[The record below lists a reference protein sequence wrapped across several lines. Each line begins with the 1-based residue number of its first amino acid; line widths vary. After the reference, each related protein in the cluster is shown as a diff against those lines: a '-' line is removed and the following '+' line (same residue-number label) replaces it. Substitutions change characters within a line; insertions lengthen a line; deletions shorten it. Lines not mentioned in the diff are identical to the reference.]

1 MASREHNA
9 TTERSDPIPAPDA
22 SPLRKRIVIPGPG
35 RGTAILNSASLAIC
49 IGTALLFLVSW
60 LVEPQSVSHSS
71 VLGMLPF
78 AAVLAIAAIGQT
90 LVIQQGGID
99 LSVPGMISVTVV
111 IVTRY
116 PNGDSGKLAAAI
128 LFAFAATLAAGLVSG
143 LLVSRIGVTPI
154 VATLGMNALLYGGVL
169 QISGGT
175 PRTTTARLH
184 NFASGKVAGIP
195 NTVIIAVILTALV
208 AFLVKRTVVG
218 RRFEAVGAGLIGARA
233 AGLEAR
239 RYQLGA
245 YVAAGALYCAAGILL
260 AGVVSTPS
268 AFQGDQYLLPSVAAV
283 VLGGTSLLGGRG
295 SVVASAVAALFI
307 TQLDQFVL
315 TTGAKDAVQNL
326 VEAAA
331 LALGLAIYSV
341 PWRRLFDWSR
351 RRRDDEQGGVPVIAD
366 VGRPS
371 QGKQGAQLAP
381 EPNK

>member
-1 MASREHNA
+1 
-9 TTERSDPIPAPDA
+9 
-22 SPLRKRIVIPGPG
+22 
-35 RGTAILNSASLAIC
+35 
-49 IGTALLFLVSW
+49 
-60 LVEPQSVSHSS
+60 
-71 VLGMLPF
+71 
-78 AAVLAIAAIGQT
+78 
-90 LVIQQGGID
+90 
-99 LSVPGMISVTVV
+99 
-111 IVTRY
+111 
-116 PNGDSGKLAAAI
+116 
-128 LFAFAATLAAGLVSG
+128 
-143 LLVSRIGVTPI
+143 
-154 VATLGMNALLYGGVL
+154 VL

-184 NFASGKVAGIP
+184 NFASGKIGGIP
-195 NTVIIAVILTALV
+195 NTVIIAVILTAVV
-208 AFLVKRTVVG
+208 AFLIKRTVVG
-218 RRFEAVGAGLIGARA
+218 RRFEAVGAGVIGARA

-239 RYQLGA
+239 RYRLGA
-245 YVAAGALYCAAGILL
+245 YMGAGALYCAAGVLL

-295 SVVASAVAALFI
+295 SVVASAVAGLFI

-331 LALGLAIYSV
+331 LAAGLAIYSV

-351 RRRDDEQGGVPVIAD
+351 RKRDDEQGGVPVSAD

-371 QGKQGAQLAP
+371 EGKQGAQLAP